1 VGVEVER
8 LAHGNMFA
16 VGLGGTGG
24 NVVGTIVE
32 EVKGKTV
39 NFDYVLIDYPQ
50 GLQRLK
56 WRPSPDKIIE
66 LQLPQYEWIVSEGGF
81 SNFPREA
88 IPQNP
93 ELGTGRRRPYSKV
106 TFEYNRK
113 RIKDEIDDR
122 LKKYFKNFRT
132 HGVTCWIF
140 TSLGGGTGS
149 GMFLDFA
156 ALLKELRE
164 ELRYEGRG
172 IFIFLVGILP
182 SGTRDDD
189 AEARLNAIQALREL
203 NYVLEREELFNQVFI
218 VGLHRYAI
226 GGLEEAAETVDRIIA
241 KCILDFCYGVPDIN
255 NIITAVDQR
264 KLGAKDKKLLS
275 FSAACYRFPLP
286 EMLELKQLENK
297 FLELRQKE
305 ERLLRDK
312 DRYEEPMRACDERI
326 RKLQREI
333 NDYRKQ
339 IDEARKEEGLLS
351 FIKRIKV
358 KKWEEEIKRRE
369 ELIKKNEEER
379 KKYEAK
385 IKDVEKDLKKVYEDL
400 AQLRGEIAKV
410 ETSLERGQEGAFLVE
425 RVSRKEYEREKRRLE
440 ELAAKPLNDVVDAVK
455 GAGTFEHRIRERI
468 DTLMR
473 QQPLIV
479 GVERKIPFAVF
490 GKKAPAGLSVPSI
503 NPAVVNDSSEEGI
516 RWEIEHGVELYA
528 IFSGITLDQ
537 INDVKLIL
545 NEMVKEGGDVS
556 DPEMV
561 NRWLSAYKY
570 GEMDWSEYVP
580 DWLKV

>member
-1 VGVEVER
+1 MGVEVER

-516 RWEIEHGVELYA
+516 RWEIEHGV
-528 IFSGITLDQ
+528 
-537 INDVKLIL
+537 
-545 NEMVKEGGDVS
+545 
-556 DPEMV
+556 
-561 NRWLSAYKY
+561 
-570 GEMDWSEYVP
+570 
-580 DWLKV
+580 

>member
-1 VGVEVER
+1 MGVEVEQ

-24 NVVGTIVE
+24 NIVGTLVE
-32 EVKGKTV
+32 EVKGKMS
-39 NFDYVLIDYPQ
+39 FDYVLIDYPQ

-56 WRPSPDKIIE
+56 WQPSSDRIIE
-66 LQLPQYEWIVSEGGF
+66 LQLPQYEWIVGEGGF
-81 SNFPREA
+81 YDFPREA

-113 RIKDEIDDR
+113 RIKNEIEDR
-122 LKKYFKNFRT
+122 LKKYFKDFRT
-132 HGVTCWIF
+132 HSVTCWIF

-156 ALLKELRE
+156 ALLKELGKKFGQ
-164 ELRYEGRG
+164 EGLG
-172 IFIFLVGILP
+172 ISIFLVGILP
-182 SGTRDDD
+182 SGTKDDD

-203 NYVLEREELFNQVFI
+203 NYVLEQEELFNQVFI

-226 GGLEEAAETVDRIIA
+226 GGLEEAAETVDRMIA
-241 KCILDFCYGVPDIN
+241 KCILDFCYGVKDIN

-286 EMLELKQLENK
+286 EMRKLKQLENES
-297 FLELRQKE
+297 LELRQKE
-305 ERLLRDK
+305 ERLSRDK
-312 DRYEEPMRACDERI
+312 DIYEEAMRACDERI

-333 NDYRKQ
+333 DDYRKQ
-339 IDEARKEEGLLS
+339 IDEAKKEEGLLS
-351 FIKRIKV
+351 FIKKIKV

-369 ELIKKNEEER
+369 ELIKENEEEK

-385 IKDVEKDLKKVYEDL
+385 IKDVEKDLKKVSEDL
-400 AQLRGEIAKV
+400 AQLRREIAKI

-425 RVSRKEYEREKRRLE
+425 RVSRKEYEREEHRLE
-440 ELAAKPLNDVVDAVK
+440 ELAGKPLNDVVDEVK
-455 GAGTFEHRIRERI
+455 GAGTFERRIRERI
-468 DTLMR
+468 DTLIR

-479 GVERKIPFAVF
+479 GVEEKIPFAVF
-490 GKKAPAGLSVPSI
+490 GKKAPKDLSIPSI
-503 NPAVVNDSSEEGI
+503 DPAVVENSSEEEI

-528 IFSGITLDQ
+528 IFSGITLDR

-545 NEMVKEGGDVS
+545 NEIVEEGGEVS

-561 NRWLSAYKY
+561 NRWLAAYKY

>member
-1 VGVEVER
+1 MGVEVEQ

-24 NVVGTIVE
+24 NIVGTLVE
-32 EVKGKTV
+32 EVKGKMS
-39 NFDYVLIDYPQ
+39 FDYVLIDYPQ

-56 WRPSPDKIIE
+56 WQPSSDRIIE
-66 LQLPQYEWIVSEGGF
+66 LQLPQYEWIVGEGGF
-81 SNFPREA
+81 YDFPREA

-106 TFEYNRK
+106 TFEYNRE

-156 ALLKELRE
+156 ILLKELRE
-164 ELRYEGRG
+164 KFRLEGRGG

-241 KCILDFCYGVPDIN
+241 KCILDFCYGVLDIN